1 MEIVSDLDRR
11 IENLEKQLKE
21 LKDLKASRAV
31 EGRSNLLKELTEIVD
46 EYNDFIKEII
56 GNRNIK
62 LIIDEFPW
70 NDLTYTYNVKLITDD
85 GLEINSQTFSSNDN
99 HLKDRL
105 RNSLDN
111 LLKIA
116 PAISL
121 IIEHIDREV
130 KGYYSQAFVKLGIP
144 CKKTNAANVDK
155 IHVYIDCKDR
165 DVYEVRAHADVIA
178 DGADLIFKSGDVQ
191 IELKNTEDSL
201 VVSKTKIA
209 SADELFETVEQ
220 VVSSVSKLIDEIK
233 ID

>member
-1 MEIVSDLDRR
+1 MEIAYDLDRQ

-21 LKDLKASRAV
+21 LKDLKASRSV
-31 EGRSNLLKELTEIVD
+31 EGRSKLFKELTEIVD
-46 EYNDFIKEII
+46 EYNDFIKAVID
-56 GNRNIK
+56 NRNIK

-70 NDLTYTYNVKLITDD
+70 NDLTCTYNVKLITDEC
-85 GLEINSQTFSSNDN
+85 LEINSQTFSSNDD

-111 LLKIA
+111 LLKIT

-121 IIEHIDREV
+121 ITEHIDREV
-130 KGYYSQAFVKLGIP
+130 KGYYAQTFVKLGIP
-144 CKKTNAANVDK
+144 YTKTNDARIDK
-155 IHVYIDCKDR
+155 IHIYIDRKDR

-191 IELKNTEDSL
+191 IELKNAEDSL

-220 VVSSVSKLIDEIK
+220 VISSVSKLIDEIK

>member
-1 MEIVSDLDRR
+1 MEIVYDLDHQ

-21 LKDLKASRAV
+21 LKDLKASRSV
-31 EGRSNLLKELTEIVD
+31 EGRSRLFKELTEIVD
-46 EYNDFIKEII
+46 EYNDRIKAVID
-56 GNRNIK
+56 NRNIK

-70 NDLTYTYNVKLITDD
+70 NDLTCTYNVKLITDEC
-85 GLEINSQTFSSNDN
+85 LEINSQTFSSNDD

-121 IIEHIDREV
+121 ITEHIDREV
-130 KGYYSQAFVKLGIP
+130 KGYYAQTFVKLGIP
-144 CKKTNAANVDK
+144 YTKTNDACIDK
-155 IHVYIDCKDR
+155 IHIYIDRKDR

-191 IELKNTEDSL
+191 IELKNAEDSL

-209 SADELFETVEQ
+209 TADELFETVEQ
-220 VVSSVSKLIDEIK
+220 VISSVSKLIDEIK

>member
-1 MEIVSDLDRR
+1 MEIVYDLDRR

-21 LKDLKASRAV
+21 LKDLKASRSV

-46 EYNDFIKEII
+46 EYNDRIKTVID
-56 GNRNIK
+56 NKSIK

-70 NDLTYTYNVKLITDD
+70 NDLTCTYNVKLITDEH
-85 GLEINSQTFSSNDN
+85 LEINSQTFSSNDN

-111 LLKIA
+111 LLELVPTIGLVA
-116 PAISL
+116 
-121 IIEHIDREV
+121 EHISREV
-130 KGYYSQAFVKLGIP
+130 KGYYSQTFAKLGIP
-144 CKKTNAANVDK
+144 YAKTNAACVDK
-155 IHVYIDCKDR
+155 IHVRIDYKDQ
-165 DVYEVRAHADVIA
+165 DVYEVRACADVIA
-178 DGADLIFKSGDVQ
+178 DGADLIFESGDVQ
-191 IELKNTEDSL
+191 IELKNAEDSL

-209 SADELFETVEQ
+209 SADELFETVER

>member
-1 MEIVSDLDRR
+1 MEIVYDLDRR

-21 LKDLKASRAV
+21 LKDLKASRSV

-46 EYNDFIKEII
+46 EYNDRIKTVID
-56 GNRNIK
+56 NKSIK

-70 NDLTYTYNVKLITDD
+70 NDLTCTYNVKLITDEC
-85 GLEINSQTFSSNDN
+85 LEINSQTFSSNDD

-121 IIEHIDREV
+121 ITEHIDREV
-130 KGYYSQAFVKLGIP
+130 KGYYAQTFVKLGIP
-144 CKKTNAANVDK
+144 YIKTNAACVDK
-155 IHVYIDCKDR
+155 IHVCIDYKDH
-165 DVYEVRAHADVIA
+165 DVYEVRAYADVIA
-178 DGADLIFKSGDVQ
+178 DGADLIFESGDVQ
-191 IELKNTEDSL
+191 IELKNAEDSL

-209 SADELFETVEQ
+209 PTDELFETVER